1 MKRPWNEASLSWL
14 ATSYYVSLLQ
24 TQVFFNYFLFIAGA
38 HLCLLCIHF
47 AVMEIN
53 LNIVTAH
60 VGGACGPH

>member
-1 MKRPWNEASLSWL
+1 MDC
-14 ATSYYVSLLQ
+14 VHVLLQ

-60 VGGACGPH
+60 VGGLWPTLMT